1 MRRLLK
7 FLGWTLGLA
16 LVTALAAFLA
26 LKFYF
31 TPDRI
36 RKLVVEYAGKNLGRE
51 VSLDAAALSL
61 RGFSI
66 KNLKVAETG
75 GFKKGEFLSAADF
88 SVRPDF
94 RALLKKEFRINS
106 IRASGVTAASC
117 RREDNTI
124 SPTCSGS
131 TGAARTAPGVQANP
145 WRSAFPT

>member
-1 MRRLLK
+1 MRKLLK

-51 VSLDAAALSL
+51 ISLDAAALDL

-66 KNLKVAETG
+66 KNLNVAETG
-75 GFKKGEFLSAADF
+75 GFKKGDFLSAKEF
-88 SVRPDF
+88 SVRPNF

-106 IRASGVTAASC
+106 IRASGV
-117 RREDNTI
+117 
-124 SPTCSGS
+124 
-131 TGAARTAPGVQANP
+131 
-145 WRSAFPT
+145 